1 MEYLIDL
8 RSQTSAIGNQGRR
21 PTCVSFALSACHEFV
36 HELPPRELSKD
47 CLHRRCV
54 EKDRATHGGVRII
67 TALSVLTTDGQAL
80 ENVWPYR
87 SDLDEDAWLCLPS
100 HDVSGTSIFKIAKF
114 NCLTVTDPNNLVE
127 ILRRSGPVCLVVRI
141 YESFFFPCDGQIRLP
156 NTRAEEFRG
165 NHALC
170 VIGVTTDE
178 SVLVRNSWGTTWGDC
193 GHVRMPFRYL
203 REHALGLYVLSSK
216 ETGE

>member
-1 MEYLIDL
+1 MEFLIDL
-8 RSQTSAIGNQGRR
+8 RSQTSPIGNQWRR

-54 EKDRATHGGVRII
+54 ERDGAVRGGVRII
-67 TALSVLTTDGQAL
+67 TALSVLAADGQAL

-87 SDLDEDAWLCLPS
+87 GDLDENAWLCLPPLS
-100 HDVSGTSIFKIAKF
+100 VDGTAIFKIAKF
-114 NCLTVTDPNNLVE
+114 NSFLITEPNDLAE

-141 YESFFFPCDGQIRLP
+141 YESFFFPRDGQIHMP
-156 NTRAEEFRG
+156 DTQAEEFRG

-170 VIGVTTDE
+170 VVGITTDGN
-178 SVLVRNSWGTTWGDC
+178 VLVRNSWGTAWGDS
-193 GHVRMPFRYL
+193 GHVLIPFQYL
-203 REHALGLYVLSSK
+203 REHAQGLYALIPK
-216 ETGE
+216 ETT